1 MPIAAIPTNESARVT
16 ALRDLAILDT
26 GRERA
31 YDDITRLAAHVCKTP
46 ISVVTF
52 VDTTRQW
59 FKSSVGTVSEG
70 TDRDASFCAHT
81 ILADELLEVRDATSD
96 PRFADNPLVTGPPRI
111 RFYAGMPLRTSG
123 GHNVGA
129 LCVIDMKPRRLTG
142 DQRDALAS
150 LARAVSH
157 FLELR
162 HAARLLQQSLEEVRL
177 LTGLIPICMHCK
189 NIRSDEG
196 FWRTVERYVENN
208 SNARFSHC
216 ICPPCL
222 EEHYGEMMVSP

>member
-1 MPIAAIPTNESARVT
+1 MPAAATPANESARLA
-16 ALRDLAILDT
+16 ALRELAILDT

-31 YDDITRLAAHVCKTP
+31 YDDITRLAAHICKTP
-46 ISVVTF
+46 ISIVTF
-52 VDTTRQW
+52 LDTTRQW
-59 FKSSVGTVSEG
+59 FKSAVGFVSEG
-70 TDRDASFCAHT
+70 TDRDASFCGCT
-81 ILADELLEVRDATSD
+81 ILADELLEVRDATRD
-96 PRFADNPLVTGPPRI
+96 PRFSDNPFVTGSPSI
-111 RFYAGMPLRTSG
+111 RFYAGMPLKTSS

-129 LCVIDMKPRRLTG
+129 LCVVDTKPRRLTS
-142 DQRDALAS
+142 DQREALAS

-162 HAARLLQQSLEEVRL
+162 HAARLLQRSLEDVQIL
-177 LTGLIPICMHCK
+177 SGLIPICMHCK

-196 FWRTVERYVENN
+196 FWKTVERYVENN

-222 EEHYGEMMVSP
+222 EEHYGEMMVRP

>member
-1 MPIAAIPTNESARVT
+1 MPAAAIPANESARLA

-59 FKSSVGTVSEG
+59 FKSSVGIVSEG
-70 TDRDASFCAHT
+70 TDRDASFGAHT
-81 ILADELLEVRDATSD
+81 ILAAELLEVRDASRD
-96 PRFADNPLVTGPPRI
+96 PRFADNPVVTGSLRI
-111 RFYAGMPLRTSG
+111 RFYAGMPLKTSS

-129 LCVIDMKPRRLTG
+129 LCVVDTKPRRLTS
-142 DQRDALAS
+142 DQREALAS
-150 LARAVSH
+150 LAGAVSH
-157 FLELR
+157 FLELW
-162 HAARLLQQSLEEVRL
+162 HAARLLQRSLEEVQAL
-177 LTGLIPICMHCK
+177 SGLIPICMHCK

-196 FWRTVERYVENN
+196 FWKTVERYVENN

-216 ICPPCL
+216 ICPSCL
-222 EEHYGEMMVSP
+222 EEHYGEMMVRP